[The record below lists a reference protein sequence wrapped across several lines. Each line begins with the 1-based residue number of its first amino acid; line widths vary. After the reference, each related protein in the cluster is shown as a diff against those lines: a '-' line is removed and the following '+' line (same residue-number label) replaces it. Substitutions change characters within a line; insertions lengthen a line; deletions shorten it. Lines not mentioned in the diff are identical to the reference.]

1 MTAPPPLEGVRVI
14 DLTRVLAG
22 PFATQ
27 TLADLGADV
36 IKVEHPS
43 APDQFRF
50 REPKLAGESAAFM
63 SLNRNKRSITLDLS
77 TSAGREV
84 VLDLIGQADVLV
96 ENYTSR
102 VMRGY
107 GLDYASIGSRFP
119 KLIFCSIS
127 AYGRSGSRA
136 DAPGYDPVIAA
147 ESGVAW
153 LGGVADAPPNLGGI
167 PVIDIA
173 TAQNATTAILSALL
187 ARTKSGAGQF
197 IEVSLYDSAIAC
209 LSYLGYNFLAS
220 GEEAARFG
228 RHVAL
233 GGPAGFFDAS
243 DGIVMIIASSDR
255 DFGIACSIVGLP
267 ELAEQEQYRTFSGR
281 LAGLQEINSRFAGQF
296 RKAPRDEWVRQFRA
310 HSVPCAPYLSIGEA
324 LASELTEER
333 GMITQIPHANGR
345 TIPNIASPMRLAG
358 TPLVDPI
365 RAPTLGEDNHEILS
379 NMLCYDE
386 ERLRQLRE
394 QGAFGGIDPSK
405 RRLAL

>member
-153 LGGVADAPPNLGGI
+153 LGGVADAPPQSRWHSGDRHRNGAKCDDGDTFGVTRTNEKRGR
-167 PVIDIA
+167 PVH
-173 TAQNATTAILSALL
+173 
-187 ARTKSGAGQF
+187 R
-197 IEVSLYDSAIAC
+197 
-209 LSYLGYNFLAS
+209 
-220 GEEAARFG
+220 
-228 RHVAL
+228 
-233 GGPAGFFDAS
+233 
-243 DGIVMIIASSDR
+243 
-255 DFGIACSIVGLP
+255 GIA
-267 ELAEQEQYRTFSGR
+267 
-281 LAGLQEINSRFAGQF
+281 
-296 RKAPRDEWVRQFRA
+296 
-310 HSVPCAPYLSIGEA
+310 
-324 LASELTEER
+324 
-333 GMITQIPHANGR
+333 
-345 TIPNIASPMRLAG
+345 
-358 TPLVDPI
+358 I
-365 RAPTLGEDNHEILS
+365 R
-379 NMLCYDE
+379 
-386 ERLRQLRE
+386 
-394 QGAFGGIDPSK
+394 
-405 RRLAL
+405 